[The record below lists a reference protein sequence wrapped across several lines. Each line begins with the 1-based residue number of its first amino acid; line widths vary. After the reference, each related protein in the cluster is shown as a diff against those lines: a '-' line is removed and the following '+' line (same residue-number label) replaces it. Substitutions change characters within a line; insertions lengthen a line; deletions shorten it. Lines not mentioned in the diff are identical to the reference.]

1 MIHRLC
7 VSQMMGD
14 MHAGGPCVSIVVTQI
29 FRSPPLPPSTCIGLL
44 AVGVYIYTRLYLV
57 RVLLSCASLARGKLS
72 AAAAAELLA
81 TCETYC
87 AVLCVGREEEEE
99 EAPRAT
105 AAVDEAN
112 SCSAVRT
119 CNP

>member
-1 MIHRLC
+1 MCLLWSRKYS
-7 VSQMMGD
+7 V
-14 MHAGGPCVSIVVTQI
+14 P
-29 FRSPPLPPSTCIGLL
+29 PPLPPSTCIGLL

-57 RVLLSCASLARGKLS
+57 RVLLSSASLASGKLS